1 MSLRNKNPQKSAFL
15 EKMHFF
21 VYVLAIAIVISAF
34 NVHAA
39 GTTNVSILYGW
50 DGTQFSPVQIDSGGA
65 LKTTINLTES
75 IGILPKDNAMYDVG
89 SSSLKWRAGYFYNL
103 IIDGNITL
111 AGNLNIS
118 GITFANGTV
127 IVQNGFNVTNTD
139 KNATFHG
146 DVKIIGTLYGGSPL
160 KVGGGIN
167 ISAVSGQD
175 ALFVSDSAGN
185 KLFRITD
192 TGMLNITSSAG
203 NTSFDDSTL
212 FVDVTNNL
220 VGVGTLIPYNA
231 LTVVGSASVSGTLN
245 ASSINSTGNAYFA
258 VNSGRVGIGAVS
270 PNVTFH
276 VSGNANVTGT
286 LSTGSFEITNAG
298 VGTMNIS
305 GQTLLATDA
314 GLVGIRTKTPDSLL
328 TIMGNELT
336 ANAILHINASDNF
349 NSSIV
354 NAITLDQILKSA
366 NSTNGIGLSILF
378 RASDNNSEIEDIANI
393 TAVLYNAT
401 NGSELSAITFATRQE
416 GINIAEGGLIERLRI
431 DGRGRLGI
439 NDSTPTETLDL
450 TGTLRVVTGS
460 GTEGLFVG
468 SNGRVGVGA
477 LSPNVTFH
485 VSGNA
490 NVTGTLSTGS
500 FEIQNAGAGTMNI
513 SGQTLLATDA
523 GNVGIGNR
531 NPNVTLHVSGRAN
544 ITGYLEVGSGLN
556 VSNGMNVLS
565 GNVGIGTGNP
575 TMTLHVVGSA
585 NISQNLF
592 VGGNITTGGA
602 DFAEMMDSDDAL
614 QTGDVVC
621 FADSMKVKKCGKS
634 ADKSA
639 AGVVSSNPTIIGN
652 KGNGKYPIGIVGL
665 VPAKVI
671 GPVNRYDLLTTSAYE
686 GYAKKAT
693 FQDFGAIIGKALEP
707 CKEEA
712 CKINVLVSLS

>member
-1 MSLRNKNPQKSAFL
+1 MSKQEHSHQASA
-15 EKMHFF
+15 
-21 VYVLAIAIVISAF
+21 
-34 NVHAA
+34 
-39 GTTNVSILYGW
+39 
-50 DGTQFSPVQIDSGGA
+50 
-65 LKTTINLTES
+65 
-75 IGILPKDNAMYDVG
+75 
-89 SSSLKWRAGYFYNL
+89 
-103 IIDGNITL
+103 
-111 AGNLNIS
+111 
-118 GITFANGTV
+118 
-127 IVQNGFNVTNTD
+127 
-139 KNATFHG
+139 
-146 DVKIIGTLYGGSPL
+146 
-160 KVGGGIN
+160 
-167 ISAVSGQD
+167 
-175 ALFVSDSAGN
+175 
-185 KLFRITD
+185 
-192 TGMLNITSSAG
+192 
-203 NTSFDDSTL
+203 
-212 FVDVTNNL
+212 
-220 VGVGTLIPYNA
+220 
-231 LTVVGSASVSGTLN
+231 
-245 ASSINSTGNAYFA
+245 
-258 VNSGRVGIGAVS
+258 RVGIGIENATKQLTISGANGALLVENAASLANTGPFVSMAANSYSNDAGTFRFEDLRSSQSSPSFIWNAADNSGAVLAYDFQGGGASRIAITQSGNVAIGAAS

-286 LSTGSFEITNAG
+286 LSTGSFEIQNAG
-298 VGTMNIS
+298 AGTMNIS

-314 GLVGIRTKTPDSLL
+314 GRVGIATKAPDSLL
-328 TIMGNELT
+328 TILGNELT

-354 NAITLDQILKSA
+354 NAITLDHILKSA